1 MGTAAGEMTLIG
13 NISSLELLLGGT
25 PAQVAKARRDAMDGG
40 VQNLS
45 PECAFALTTPLNNLQ
60 TLVGFVEGK
69 L

>member
-40 VQNLS
+40 VQTLS
-45 PECAFALTTPLNNLQ
+45 PECVFALATPLNNLQ